1 MKKLLRLEIKQNL
14 RRPPRV
20 YVKSADLKTSY
31 GSFHVDNIE
40 GFDGWG
46 KLSVGQKV
54 ELKQFM
60 QNVKAVYDHL
70 APSPANALT
79 DFRFRLPYEFIE
91 LLENIEI
98 ICHENDVELNIFD
111 SMITGIIQQLKIAVA
126 KLSGDS
132 KEQALELLNKANLAE
147 YKKIDYSNQIQGV
160 FSELQA
166 IRDRSEKLHQ
176 KAINLFSKD
185 KSYSPMAIKGMAQG
199 ETTPSKWL
207 VACAIDILIDEHKET
222 LESMLSED
230 DLFMLWVRPLL
241 KGGHSQENVIR
252 KVQALKHHQTLID
265 KIKKFTNE
273 V

>member
-20 YVKSADLKTSY
+20 YVKSTDLKTIH

-40 GFDGWG
+40 GFNGWDQ
-46 KLSVGQKV
+46 LSVAQKV

-60 QNVKAVYDHL
+60 QNVKAVYDL
-70 APSPANALT
+70 LTPSPANTLT

-98 ICHENDVELNIFD
+98 ICHQNDVELNIFD
-111 SMITGIIQQLKIAVA
+111 AMITSIIQQLKIAVS
-126 KLSGDS
+126 KLSGEN
-132 KEQALELLNKANLAE
+132 KEQALQLLDKAHLAE
-147 YKKIDYSNQIQGV
+147 YQKIDYSQQTQAV

-166 IRDRSEKLHQ
+166 VYDRSEKMHQ
-176 KAINLFSKD
+176 KAINLFGKD
-185 KSYSPMAIKGMAQG
+185 KSYSPLAIKGMAEG

-207 VACAIDILIDEHKET
+207 VSCAIDVLIDERKET

-230 DLFMLWVRPLL
+230 DLFMLWAKPLL
-241 KGGHSQENVIR
+241 KNDHSTENMIAKAR
-252 KVQALKHHQTLID
+252 TLKHHSTLIN
-265 KIKKFTNE
+265 KIKKFVTE
-273 V
+273 A

>member
-1 MKKLLRLEIKQNL
+1 MKKLLRLEVKQNL

-31 GSFHVDNIE
+31 GSFNVDNIE
-40 GFDGWG
+40 GFDGWD
-46 KLSVGQKV
+46 KLSIGQKV

-79 DFRFRLPYEFIE
+79 DFRFRLPYEFME
-91 LLENIEI
+91 LLESIEI

-111 SMITGIIQQLKIAVA
+111 SMITSIIQQMKIAVS
-126 KLSGDS
+126 KLSGES
-132 KEQALELLNKANLAE
+132 KEYALELLDKANLAH
-147 YKKIDYSNQIQGV
+147 YQKIDYSNQIKAI

-166 IRDRSEKLHQ
+166 VHNRSEKLHQ
-176 KAINLFSKD
+176 KAINLFDKD

-207 VACAIDILIDEHKET
+207 VSCAIDILIDERKES
-222 LESMLSED
+222 LESMLSAD
-230 DLFMLWVRPLL
+230 DLFMLWAKPLL
-241 KGGHSQENVIR
+241 QSTLSKENIFDR
-252 KVQALKHHQTLID
+252 ATSID
-265 KIKKFTNE
+265 STNQIKNKLQKLQQI
-273 V
+273 